1 MLEEQ
6 IKSFIKSYKSLKAK
20 KEILDKIAETAS
32 LKDDIDIED
41 YNKTKIKMQ
50 IIESSLEILDKSEKE
65 VVLLHLIENN
75 KWNEIISIYE
85 AQKGMEGSYSD
96 RTFKRIQQNAL
107 QKMEEF
113 VFLNK
118 FEKYINEK

>member
-50 IIESSLEILDKSEKE
+50 IIESSLEIL
-65 VVLLHLIENN
+65 ENP
-75 KWNEIISIYE
+75 KKKLFYCI
-85 AQKGMEGSYSD
+85 
-96 RTFKRIQQNAL
+96 
-107 QKMEEF
+107 
-113 VFLNK
+113 
-118 FEKYINEK
+118 

>member
-96 RTFKRIQQNAL
+96 RTFKRIQQSAL
-107 QKMEEF
+107 QKIEDF
-113 VFLNK
+113 IVRNQ
-118 FEKYINEK
+118 FEKYIDM